1 MAKQFTTEQLKET
14 VKELLK
20 FTKSIAPQLAAI
32 AKDREFE
39 LVITNDENGIGMSCS
54 MGWDPTADPEAVDI
68 AEGVNVAEAEEE
80 LIRQALIVSN
90 WDKRKA
96 AEACGLSERGL
107 CKKIKKYGIS
117 KSQK

>member
-39 LVITNDENGIGMSCS
+39 LVITNDENGIGMSCT
-54 MGWDPTADPEAVDI
+54 MGWDPTADHEAVDI
-68 AEGVNVAEAEEE
+68 AEGVKVADAEEE
-80 LIRQALIVSN
+80 II
-90 WDKRKA
+90 RKA
-96 AEACGLSERGL
+96 LEKADGNRREAAALLGISERTL
-107 CKKIKKYGIS
+107 YRKMKEYEL
-117 KSQK
+117 

>member
-54 MGWDPTADPEAVDI
+54 MGWDPTADPGVVDI
-68 AEGVNVAEAEEE
+68 EEADAANIDEEMKEKIIKALDKTNWDRRRAAE
-80 LIRQALIVSN
+80 LIGI
-90 WDKRKA
+90 
-96 AEACGLSERGL
+96 SERSL
-107 CKKIKKYGIS
+107 NRKIKQYGL
-117 KSQK
+117 KK